1 MKYLYVITDGEDF
14 KIGVAKDPEKRIRQ
28 LQTGN
33 KKKLEFALLEQKNNA
48 HKVEHYLHG
57 QFGKYRIKGEWFSG
71 ITLRDIKIQLLLCTE
86 YD

>member
-1 MKYLYVITDGEDF
+1 MIFLYVITDGEDF

-33 KKKLEFALLEQKNNA
+33 KKKLEFVLLEQKNNA

-57 QFGKYRIKGEWFSG
+57 QLGKYRIKGEWFSG
-71 ITLRDIKIQLLLCTE
+71 LTLRDIKIQLLLCTE